1 MRGVLGAWYDFI
13 RFLAKSLVFWLTG
26 GLKVVGSDN
35 LPGEGPVIVAANHL
49 SHLDPPAVACA
60 SRRRLTF
67 MARKSLFKNRAFGW
81 LISSVGAFP
90 VRRGE
95 ADTEAVRLSLRLLG
109 EGRAVLMFPEGT
121 RGDGKSLGPISS
133 GIAMLAS
140 RSGAAVV
147 PVGLVGTHDKL
158 PRGSKSIRRGRVT
171 VVFGSP
177 FTYEEVAEGISV
189 PRVARERFAAELTRR
204 ILEACKTGGLEL
216 TASAAESPSRTT
228 PQVDAA
234 NEHPTPES
242 V

>member
-1 MRGVLGAWYDFI
+1 MRGVRGAWYDFI
-13 RFLAKSLVFWLTG
+13 RFLAKSLVFWMTG
-26 GLKVVGSDN
+26 GLKVVSGDN
-35 LPGEGPVIVAANHL
+35 LPSEGPVIVAANHL

-67 MARKSLFKNRAFGW
+67 MARKSLFKNRVFGW

-95 ADTEAVRLSLRLLG
+95 ADTEAVRLSLRLLD

-121 RGDGKSLGPISS
+121 RGDGKTLGTISS

-147 PVGLVGTHDKL
+147 PVGIVGTHDKL
-158 PRGSKSIRRGRVT
+158 PRGSKSIRRGKVT
-171 VVFGSP
+171 VVFGPP
-177 FTYEEVAEGISV
+177 FTYEEVAKGVSI
-189 PRVARERFAAELTRR
+189 PKVAREKFAAELTKR
-204 ILEACKTGGLEL
+204 ILEACKNGGLEL
-216 TASAAESPSRTT
+216 KVSAAASPSKTI
-228 PQVDAA
+228 PQADAA
-234 NEHPTPES
+234 TEHPTPES